1 MLWYAV
7 YILSTLFTYTPLF
20 VPGLTLICLV
30 QTTPSSTEPS
40 VTPKQT
46 ESKKNA
52 QAFGSTESKVSTKPT
67 PSTST
72 KSSVIINIMED
83 EQQQQLL
90 ETINKLKAARAY
102 TATKHLEYEQYSRNL
117 LEPKSLAKESKGRT
131 PKQLKDRLK
140 HLRRQSDEASN
151 VRDAKSRET
160 TAEMLLIN
168 RLHSI
173 ATSNDMVEVLLDI
186 NKLHAGKAK
195 LCEFATTATTKPSST
210 RQIYDTND
218 SYELAENFT
227 ELSKKKRATTK
238 KKYIELL
245 EKILLELAEGIAD
258 TMLPNSTIGDA
269 LKQSFGVKV
278 EAATQA
284 RALAL
289 TNRIKYRKSKDF
301 LFGHTR
307 TEWDRM
313 VLDRNDGQIVDFY
326 DSSGELT
333 RKKMKY
339 NENKTALEYED
350 YKPKIKYVKLD

>member
-1 MLWYAV
+1 
-7 YILSTLFTYTPLF
+7 
-20 VPGLTLICLV
+20 
-30 QTTPSSTEPS
+30 
-40 VTPKQT
+40 
-46 ESKKNA
+46 
-52 QAFGSTESKVSTKPT
+52 
-67 PSTST
+67 
-72 KSSVIINIMED
+72 MED

-102 TATKHLEYEQYSRNL
+102 TATKHLEYEQYSLRL
-117 LEPKSLAKESKGRT
+117 KEPESLAKESKGRT
-131 PKQLKDRLK
+131 PKQLKSRLDK
-140 HLRRQSDEASN
+140 LRIQSDEASN
-151 VRDAKSRET
+151 VRDAKSQEAN
-160 TAEMLLIN
+160 AEMILIN
-168 RLHSI
+168 NLHSI
-173 ATSNDMVEVLLDI
+173 ATSNDMVKVLLDI

-195 LCEFATTATTKPSST
+195 LCDFATISTTKPSTT

-218 SYELAENFT
+218 SYDLVENFT
-227 ELSKKKRATTK
+227 ELSKKKRQTAK
-238 KKYIELL
+238 KKYIEEL
-245 EKILLELAEGIAD
+245 EKISLKLATGIAD

-278 EAATQA
+278 EAAAQA
-284 RALAL
+284 KALSNA
-289 TNRIKYRKSKDF
+289 NRTKYRKSKDF

-313 VLDRNDGQIVDFY
+313 VLNQNDGQIVDFY